1 MLVSRTIVAATTAR
15 RFPQE
20 SPITRSRTSTA
31 DWDSDAA
38 LKSITAEN
46 ARVRRHSGRAKNPSD
61 APIFTPGALFGDAQ
75 LKSEIS
81 RGL

>member
-20 SPITRSRTSTA
+20 SPLTRSRTSTA

-38 LKSITAEN
+38 PNRSLQKMPE
-46 ARVRRHSGRAKNPSD
+46 GKDPFGG
-61 APIFTPGALFGDAQ
+61 PILTPGALFGDAQ

-81 RGL
+81 RDL